1 MYQPKLNR
9 RKQPPTVKI
18 KANKR
23 EVKQIMFPKQEVVA
37 MLLAGGQGSR
47 LGVLTKKIAK
57 PAVPFGG
64 KYRIIDFPLSN
75 CVNSGI
81 EAVGILTQYQPLEL
95 NEYIGNGQ
103 PWDLDG
109 MHSGVSC
116 LSPYQAVDGA
126 DWYSGT
132 ANAIYQNIDFIDRY
146 NPEYVV
152 ILSGDH
158 IYKMDYNQMIKFHK
172 ENDAACTIAV
182 IDVPMEE
189 ASRFGILNTN
199 ADGSIYEFDE
209 KPEHPK
215 STNASMG
222 IYVFSWKK
230 LKKYL
235 IEDAA
240 NPDSSNDFGKDVL
253 PAMLNAGERMFA
265 YPFEGYWKDVG
276 TIDSLWEANMDLLD
290 PNVTLDLTDIFSK
303 NPMMP
308 PHYIADEAKIQNSL
322 VADGCNVYGNVEF
335 SILFAGVNIGK
346 GATVNSSII
355 MPGAVI
361 EDGAVVQYAIV
372 AENTVVGKNAVIGE
386 KPENVA
392 NRDDWGVTVLG
403 DNLKIGDNTVI
414 LPKSMIDKNV
424 GVKDDEE

>member
-1 MYQPKLNR
+1 MY
-9 RKQPPTVKI
+9 
-18 KANKR
+18 
-23 EVKQIMFPKQEVVA
+23 PKQEVVA

-47 LGVLTKKIAK
+47 LGVLTKKLAK

-81 EAVGILTQYQPLEL
+81 EAVGVLTQYQPLVL

-109 MHSGVSC
+109 MLDGVHC
-116 LSPYQAVDGA
+116 LSPYQQVGGA

-132 ANAIYQNIDFIDRY
+132 ANAIYQNMNYIERY
-146 NPEYVV
+146 DPEYVV

-158 IYKMDYNQMIKFHK
+158 IYKMDYSKMVAFHK
-172 ENDAACTIAV
+172 EHNADCTIAV
-182 IDVPMEE
+182 IDVPLEE

-199 ADGSIYEFDE
+199 PDGSIYEFDE
-209 KPEHPK
+209 KPAVPK

-222 IYVFSWKK
+222 IYVFSFDK

-235 IEDAA
+235 TLDAA
-240 NPDSSNDFGKDVL
+240 QQGSSNDFGKDVL
-253 PAMLNAGERMFA
+253 PAMLSAGERMFA
-265 YPFEGYWKDVG
+265 YQFEGYWKDVG

-290 PNVTLDLTDIFSK
+290 PNVPLDLSEDSHKIYSR
-303 NPMMP
+303 NPVMP
-308 PHYIADEAKIQNSL
+308 PHYIADAAKIQNSL
-322 VADGCNVYGNVEF
+322 VADGRNIYGALEF
-335 SILFAGVNIGK
+335 SILFAGVTVGK
-346 GATVNSSII
+346 NAVVTDSII

-372 AENTVVGKNAVIGE
+372 AENAVIGKNAVVGAR
-386 KPENVA
+386 PEDISDKDA
-392 NRDDWGVTVLG
+392 WGIAVVG
-403 DNLKIGDNTVI
+403 DNLTVGANAVVP
-414 LPKSMIDKNV
+414 PKAMIDKDIPEV
-424 GVKDDEE
+424 EKA